1 MKGSGDAQGFPELA
15 GLSNE
20 ALAGL
25 LVDETK
31 YNSLVDSIMARSSV
45 AQVRVSVL
53 KGITD
58 MAKQNLEQEQL
69 ISEVKNHIAIVRS
82 SEHAPTK
89 EQFDSR
95 LQRQSA
101 ALAKLK
107 PEVLIAKLAKAG
119 READDQAEALYDNF
133 VAGDVTVENFVTTY
147 SKKKIRAHSR
157 NLKSSAATQT
167 LR

>member
-1 MKGSGDAQGFPELA
+1 M
-15 GLSNE
+15 LSF
-20 ALAGL
+20 
-25 LVDETK
+25 
-31 YNSLVDSIMARSSV
+31 SC
-45 AQVRVSVL
+45 
-53 KGITD
+53 
-58 MAKQNLEQEQL
+58 
-69 ISEVKNHIAIVRS
+69 RS

-101 ALAKLK
+101 TLVKLK

-119 READDQAEALYDNF
+119 READDEAEALYDKLI
-133 VAGDVTVENFVTTY
+133 AGDIPVENFISTY
-147 SKKKIRAHSR
+147 SKRKILAHSR

>member
-1 MKGSGDAQGFPELA
+1 MPLC
-15 GLSNE
+15 LC
-20 ALAGL
+20 
-25 LVDETK
+25 
-31 YNSLVDSIMARSSV
+31 
-45 AQVRVSVL
+45 
-53 KGITD
+53 
-58 MAKQNLEQEQL
+58 
-69 ISEVKNHIAIVRS
+69 RS

-107 PEVLIAKLAKAG
+107 PEVLIAKLAKAS
-119 READDQAEALYDNF
+119 READDQAEALYDEL
-133 VAGDVTVENFVTTY
+133 VAGDLTVEGFITAY
-147 SKKKIRAHSR
+147 SKKKILAHSR